1 MSTAIQPASADTLF
15 SSTSGASTASTPSTA
30 DQLNSA
36 LNPSSSSSG
45 GASSLDDLSQQV
57 AALDQQA
64 QQSNIKT
71 QDFQKNTNDVQI
83 DNRMTARNVGI
94 LQQNTSR
101 LNVFSA
107 LDKNDAADFFTFTV
121 STTAQTKLGTLT
133 DNQTDDQDVRIQV
146 LSSNGQVVADSS
158 PDAGDAKKAYDQL
171 NAGTYTLQKGKY
183 VIRVTRMDDS
193 KTNQQNAF
201 NYAIQLSQGLY
212 KNDYDTIEKS
222 VDPSA
227 DPFGLASNSSLDTL
241 TSSLA
246 GAVTDMQNL
255 PPIGTSATDKLTGIL
270 SSQFA

>member
-1 MSTAIQPASADTLF
+1 MSTSIQPASADTLF
-15 SSTSGASTASTPSTA
+15 SNTSGVSTTSSTTSAA
-30 DQLNSA
+30 DQLTSA
-36 LNPSSSSSG
+36 LSSG
-45 GASSLDDLSQQV
+45 SSGTSSLDDLSQQV

-94 LQQNTSR
+94 LQQNNSR

-146 LSSNGQVVADSS
+146 LNSSGQVVADSS

-171 NAGTYTLQKGKY
+171 AAGTYTMQKGKY

-227 DPFGLASNSSLDTL
+227 DPFGLASNSALDTL

-255 PPIGTSATDKLTGIL
+255 PPIGTSATDKLTGLL
-270 SSQFA
+270 SSQLA